1 MAKSKRYPLGTF
13 MKEFSNEA
21 KCREYLANLRWP
33 FGFVCPKCGCRHAC
47 LLSNG
52 RYQCAECHHQTSVTA
67 GTVLHRTHMPLTQWF
82 WHFTLS
88 VRTSGAFLPLR

>member
-21 KCREYLANLRWP
+21 KCQEYLANLRWP
-33 FGFVCPKCGCRHAC
+33 GGFVCPKCGCHHAC

-52 RYQCAECHHQTSVTA
+52 RYQCAECHHQNSVTV
-67 GTVLHRTHMPLTQWF
+67 GN
-82 WHFTLS
+82 
-88 VRTSGAFLPLR
+88 GAPQDPYAADAVVFGILLCQPG